1 MKKIYLIVCIIVALL
16 FSNNTNAQ
24 QLKILNQSKS
34 SLSLELTIDN
44 YDIKEIID
52 GDEVFH
58 EIALSS
64 IMIPN
69 DKGKPNLPSVNRFVA
84 LPQGAKA
91 NVIVESYE
99 KEILKNINIAPSKGV
114 VSEYDTTD
122 YRYDKDLSVYY
133 RNELYPNNIVSLTE
147 QMNLRGVDAVGL
159 SIAPVQFN
167 PVSEELIVYKKIK
180 FRVEFEGGNGLFGN
194 DRLRSMYWDPILQH
208 NILNYNNI
216 SEIDYAK
223 RMERWIADDAEGAEY
238 LIIIP
243 DNESFR
249 EQAQRLADYRSKQ
262 GIITKV
268 YSLGDINV
276 NSHEELRNWIIDA
289 YNNWEIAPVAVCLLG
304 DYSTN
309 YREGIPA
316 FHFNFQSTDPYIS
329 DRPYSDID
337 EDFLPDI
344 TVSRLSAA
352 NEQEARIVVDKQI
365 DYEFNNPVMESDF
378 YEKPIMTSAYQQT
391 KWFQISAESI
401 NGYLSS
407 IGKDPYRLNVIY
419 YYSGDYDDEIWSS
432 ANNTDQVVNYFGP
445 NGLGYIPA
453 TPGETGSFVEY
464 DNYELELLDKISH
477 EPGYILQNRDHGWY
491 SFWDCPK
498 FESKNVPTL
507 TNNGKLPF
515 VLSINCATGAFD
527 KDGCL
532 AESLMRNEDKGAVGV
547 IAATYETYTY
557 NNDVYLWG
565 IWDFFENSFLP
576 DYGTTI
582 ENNNC
587 YMPAFASTSA
597 KHFMFQR
604 VFPNVCNESLQ
615 ETSNLFNAH
624 CDAFLRLYSEVPQQM
639 EIVHDDIYYNESG
652 SFNIKAPHGSVIGIS
667 TDEGGKT
674 KTLALAEG
682 TGNMQVINIPNTVIP
697 GNKLYVTVTKPNHL
711 RYEKDVVISTDEAF
725 IMMYDFNLYED
736 SQEIT
741 LNQDTYLDLK
751 LRNIG
756 KEDASSVNLSLSCD
770 NDLINITNNNNIV
783 DNISA
788 DEIVNVEDAFHLDIV
803 SEIPNGSTITFTLNI
818 EHDGTNHEEKFE
830 VSVNSY
836 NFEITNIKAE
846 ESDGD
851 GNGFIDPGE
860 IAKFILSV
868 ENSSNYDM
876 GNIVANL
883 ISNTNFIR
891 VISKDIAIPSLNIG
905 EKTDLEFEF
914 YVEWNILPEPISFTL
929 EFDIEGSKIRHDFE
943 KLLGTLAEN
952 FEFGVIE
959 NDLWQNDTNNPWY
972 VDNNEAYEGNY
983 SLRSGNIDDDSNTQ
997 ISITLETFSE
1007 QVLSFHYKVSS
1018 EENWDYFYFYI
1029 DGEQKIAATGETG
1042 WMLAE
1047 YLISEGT
1054 HTYKWI
1060 YQKDFMSEDGNDCV
1074 WIDNIVFP
1082 CSSFT
1087 SIEEKEEDNIKVYPN
1102 PTRDFVN
1109 IIINDKNIKVKHI
1122 KIYNSIGI
1130 NVISQDFENS
1140 VDIRELPAGLYV
1152 INIYCDNKTY
1162 VKKIYVE

>member
-1 MKKIYLIVCIIVALL
+1 
-16 FSNNTNAQ
+16 
-24 QLKILNQSKS
+24 
-34 SLSLELTIDN
+34 
-44 YDIKEIID
+44 
-52 GDEVFH
+52 
-58 EIALSS
+58 
-64 IMIPN
+64 
-69 DKGKPNLPSVNRFVA
+69 
-84 LPQGAKA
+84 
-91 NVIVESYE
+91 
-99 KEILKNINIAPSKGV
+99 
-114 VSEYDTTD
+114 
-122 YRYDKDLSVYY
+122 
-133 RNELYPNNIVSLTE
+133 
-147 QMNLRGVDAVGL
+147 
-159 SIAPVQFN
+159 
-167 PVSEELIVYKKIK
+167 
-180 FRVEFEGGNGLFGN
+180 
-194 DRLRSMYWDPILQH
+194 
-208 NILNYNNI
+208 
-216 SEIDYAK
+216 
-223 RMERWIADDAEGAEY
+223 
-238 LIIIP
+238 
-243 DNESFR
+243 
-249 EQAQRLADYRSKQ
+249 
-262 GIITKV
+262 
-268 YSLGDINV
+268 
-276 NSHEELRNWIIDA
+276 
-289 YNNWEIAPVAVCLLG
+289 
-304 DYSTN
+304 
-309 YREGIPA
+309 
-316 FHFNFQSTDPYIS
+316 
-329 DRPYSDID
+329 
-337 EDFLPDI
+337 
-344 TVSRLSAA
+344 
-352 NEQEARIVVDKQI
+352 
-365 DYEFNNPVMESDF
+365 
-378 YEKPIMTSAYQQT
+378 
-391 KWFQISAESI
+391 
-401 NGYLSS
+401 
-407 IGKDPYRLNVIY
+407 
-419 YYSGDYDDEIWSS
+419 
-432 ANNTDQVVNYFGP
+432 
-445 NGLGYIPA
+445 
-453 TPGETGSFVEY
+453 
-464 DNYELELLDKISH
+464 
-477 EPGYILQNRDHGWY
+477 
-491 SFWDCPK
+491 
-498 FESKNVPTL
+498 
-507 TNNGKLPF
+507 
-515 VLSINCATGAFD
+515 
-527 KDGCL
+527 
-532 AESLMRNEDKGAVGV
+532 
-547 IAATYETYTY
+547 
-557 NNDVYLWG
+557 
-565 IWDFFENSFLP
+565 
-576 DYGTTI
+576 
-582 ENNNC
+582 
-587 YMPAFASTSA
+587 
-597 KHFMFQR
+597 
-604 VFPNVCNESLQ
+604 
-615 ETSNLFNAH
+615 
-624 CDAFLRLYSEVPQQM
+624 M

-652 SFNIKAPHGSVIGIS
+652 SFNIKAPQGSVIGIS

-711 RYEKDVVISTDEAF
+711 RHEKDVVISTDEAF

-818 EHDGTNHEEKFE
+818 EHDGTKHEEKFE

-876 GNIVANL
+876 GNIVAKL

-929 EFDIEGSKIRHDFE
+929 EFDIEGRKIRHDFE

-1054 HTYKWI
+1054 HTYTWI
-1060 YQKDFMSEDGNDCV
+1060 YQKDFMSYDGNDCV
-1074 WIDNIVFP
+1074 WIDNITFP

-1087 SIEEKEEDNIKVYPN
+1087 DFNEMNDDDIRIYPN
-1102 PTRDFVN
+1102 PANDFIN
-1109 IIINDKNIKVKHI
+1109 IEIENGKEKAKSIEIINDLGVTVINSKFKN
-1122 KIYNSIGI
+1122 KIDVS
-1130 NVISQDFENS
+1130 SLS
-1140 VDIRELPAGLYV
+1140 SGLYLIRINFEDYIHTEKV
-1152 INIYCDNKTY
+1152 II
-1162 VKKIYVE
+1162 E